1 MYYLLHDSP
10 GPNSQRSKPRD
21 IVHGPFATAN
31 EAQGYWTKL
40 TMWFPEALQG
50 AHYEITGQVA
60 KDGETME
67 HTPRRQHAV

>member
-10 GPNSQRSKPRD
+10 PADGRRSKPRD

-40 TMWFPEALQG
+40 TMWFPEALQD
-50 AHYEITGQVA
+50 AHYQITGQTIRDESVQ
-60 KDGETME
+60 E
-67 HTPRRQHAV
+67 HVPGRRAT